1 MGTFANEQRAT
12 NGALLEI
19 GGRRMPFMRW
29 SFVRLLFSMRRLM
42 RVWQVGDGREERLGD
57 YVLQNA
63 RQGDLDDV
71 IGTIDEYCYQRSFMI
86 NIGDEKG
93 AILDEA
99 VRRARPSQLLELG
112 TYCGYSA
119 LRICRA
125 MPDGARLVSIEFNP
139 ANAVIARRI
148 WEHAGISDRVALL
161 EGTLGDGGRTIATL
175 ERQHAF
181 AAGSLDFVFI
191 DHDKNVYLS
200 DLELILGRG
209 WLHPGSIVVADN
221 VKFPG
226 APQYRAYLK
235 ERQGRSW
242 RTVEHDAHL
251 EYQSLLKDLVLESDY
266 LGDLGPGVPQPSPS
280 GDWQPRPEDGP
291 GACLAVDG
299 QCAVD
304 GGDAVTEAL

>member
-1 MGTFANEQRAT
+1 MRTLGDERSARDGTPTEHQELRSSATDGGLDSSALVEPTNAPRHRA
-12 NGALLEI
+12 GAILEI

-29 SFVRLLFSMRRLM
+29 SFVRLLLSMRRLM
-42 RVWQVGDGREERLGD
+42 RVWQVGDGREERLAE

-71 IGTIDEYCYQRSFMI
+71 IRAIDEYCYQRSYMI

-93 AILDEA
+93 AILDQA

-125 MPDGARLVSIEFNP
+125 MPDSAQLVSIEFNA

-148 WEHAGISDRVALL
+148 WEHAGITDRVALV
-161 EGTLGDGGRTIATL
+161 EGILGDGGQTIATL
-175 ERQHAF
+175 ETQHQF
-181 AAGSLDFVFI
+181 ATGSLDFVFI
-191 DHDKNVYLS
+191 DHDKEVYLS

-209 WLHPGSIVVADN
+209 WLHPGSVVVADN

-235 ERQGRSW
+235 ESQGRSW
-242 RTVEHDAHL
+242 RTIEHDAHL

-266 LGDLGPGVPQPSPS
+266 LGD
-280 GDWQPRPEDGP
+280 
-291 GACLAVDG
+291 AA
-299 QCAVD
+299 
-304 GGDAVTEAL
+304 

>member
-1 MGTFANEQRAT
+1 
-12 NGALLEI
+12 
-19 GGRRMPFMRW
+19 MPFMRW
-29 SFVRLLFSMRRLM
+29 SFIRLLLSMRRLM
-42 RVWQVGDGREERLGD
+42 RVWQVGDGREERLAD

-71 IGTIDEYCYQRSFMI
+71 IRAIDEYCYHRSFMI
-86 NIGDEKG
+86 NVGDEKG

-119 LRICRA
+119 LRMCRA
-125 MPDGARLVSIEFNP
+125 MPNDARLMSIEFNP
-139 ANAVIARRI
+139 ANAVIARRM
-148 WEHAGISDRVALL
+148 WEHAGIGDRVALL
-161 EGTLGDGGRTIATL
+161 VGTLGDGGRTIATL
-175 ERQHAF
+175 EAEHGF

-191 DHDKNVYLS
+191 DHDKNAYVS
-200 DLELILGRG
+200 DLVLILGRG
-209 WLHPGSIVVADN
+209 WLHPGSVVVADN

-226 APQYRAYLK
+226 APEYHAYLQ

-266 LGDLGPGVPQPSPS
+266 LGGP
-280 GDWQPRPEDGP
+280 
-291 GACLAVDG
+291 A
-299 QCAVD
+299 
-304 GGDAVTEAL
+304 

>member
-1 MGTFANEQRAT
+1 MKTFADEQSAT
-12 NGALLEI
+12 KGAPTPHHELRGSATDGACGSPALVQPTSVPRHQSGAILEI

-29 SFVRLLFSMRRLM
+29 SFIRLLLSMRRLM
-42 RVWQVGDGREERLGD
+42 RVWQVGDGREERLAD

-71 IGTIDEYCYQRSFMI
+71 IRAIDEYCYQRSFMI
-86 NIGDEKG
+86 NVGDEKG

-125 MPDGARLVSIEFNP
+125 MPNDARLVSIEFNP

-161 EGTLGDGGRTIATL
+161 VGTLGDGGPIATL
-175 ERQHAF
+175 EAEHGF

-191 DHDKNVYLS
+191 DHDKNVYVS

-209 WLHPGSIVVADN
+209 WLHPGSVVVADN

-226 APQYRAYLK
+226 APEYRAYLK

-266 LGDLGPGVPQPSPS
+266 LGGP
-280 GDWQPRPEDGP
+280 
-291 GACLAVDG
+291 A
-299 QCAVD
+299 
-304 GGDAVTEAL
+304 

>member
-1 MGTFANEQRAT
+1 MRTFATEQSAT
-12 NGALLEI
+12 NSTPTERHELCSSAKDGALDSRALVQPTSTPRHQSGAILEM

-29 SFVRLLFSMRRLM
+29 SFIRLLLSMRRLM
-42 RVWQVGDGREERLGD
+42 RVWQVGDGREERLAD

-71 IGTIDEYCYQRSFMI
+71 IRVVDEYCYQRSFMI
-86 NIGDEKG
+86 NVGDEKG

-119 LRICRA
+119 LRMCRA
-125 MPDGARLVSIEFNP
+125 MPDRAQLVSIEFNP

-161 EGTLGDGGRTIATL
+161 VGTLGDGSRTIVTL
-175 ERQHAF
+175 EAEHGF

-191 DHDKNVYLS
+191 DHDKNVYVS

-209 WLHPGSIVVADN
+209 WLHPGSVVVADN

-226 APQYRAYLK
+226 APEYRAYLK
-235 ERQGRSW
+235 ERQDVSW

-251 EYQSLLKDLVLESDY
+251 EYQSLVKDLVLESSY
-266 LGDLGPGVPQPSPS
+266 LG
-280 GDWQPRPEDGP
+280 
-291 GACLAVDG
+291 G
-299 QCAVD
+299 QA
-304 GGDAVTEAL
+304 